1 MIMSYHKSLKEMSK
15 ATEKIVCNIL
25 GGSLLLVAINAFGG
39 GYYGM
44 SGAEGM
50 PAEWLKGSPFSSYF
64 IPSLILFVGIG
75 GWALFAAIVVFR
87 KIKFARTAAF
97 ISGVMI
103 LVWLS
108 VQIFMIGY
116 VSWMQQVTAV
126 AAILIL
132 FLTWLLP
139 TNKVNVA

>member
-1 MIMSYHKSLKEMSK
+1 MSK
-15 ATEKIVCNIL
+15 SNQKIIRDIL
-25 GGSLLLVAINAFGG
+25 GVLLLLVAINAFGG

-44 SGAEGM
+44 AGTEGV
-50 PAEWLKGSPFSSYF
+50 PLEWLKGSPFSSYF
-64 IPSLILFVGIG
+64 IPSLVLFVCIG
-75 GWALFAAIVVFR
+75 GWALFAAIAVFR
-87 KIKFARTAAF
+87 KTKFARTASF

-116 VSWMQQVTAV
+116 VSWMQPVTAG

-132 FLTWLLP
+132 FLAWLIP
-139 TNKVNVA
+139 EMNKKIDGHEYNNI